1 ELKEASLKNPQQT
14 TRSTISTAISNSN
27 EATIAQLP
35 TLSNIARSVR
45 GWKTINEKFPTFPQS
60 RIGFS
65 IPPRFKTLENSED
78 NFLLYD
84 SGEEDQ
90 SRILIF
96 GTNSGLQDLT
106 NNRKWAIDGTF
117 KITPDFFYQIVTV
130 HIYIETSIA

>member
-1 ELKEASLKNPQQT
+1 MKL
-14 TRSTISTAISNSN
+14 
-27 EATIAQLP
+27 QLP

-45 GWKTINEKFPTFPQS
+45 GWKTINENLPTAPQS
-60 RIGFS
+60 RMGFS
-65 IPPRFKTLENSED
+65 IPTRFKTLENSED

-106 NNRKWAIDGTF
+106 NNRKRAIDGTF
-117 KITPDFFYQIVTV
+117 KITPDFLTKL
-130 HIYIETSIA
+130 

>member
-1 ELKEASLKNPQQT
+1 EAYLKNPQQT
-14 TRSTISTAISNSN
+14 TRSTISTAISNSD

-35 TLSNIARSVR
+35 TLSNITRSVR
-45 GWKTINEKFPTFPQS
+45 GWKTINKKFPTSPQS
-60 RIGFS
+60 RMGFS
-65 IPPRFKTLENSED
+65 IPPRFKTLENYEE

-106 NNRKWAIDGTF
+106 TNRKWAIDGTF
-117 KITPDFFYQIVTV
+117 QITPDFFYQIVIV